1 MSQPDEQGPNEHR
14 PAEEQGAS
22 FEASR
27 DELALVVQRL
37 EAGGLPLENSLALWQ
52 RGEELAAICQQ
63 LLDQAREQVRQGLG
77 QQAREEGQ
85 GAIDGAD
92 PSDGY

>member
-1 MSQPDEQGPNEHR
+1 MSQPDEHELNAQS
-14 PAEEQGAS
+14 AS

-37 EAGGLPLENSLALWQ
+37 EAGGLPLEDSLALWQ

-77 QQAREEGQ
+77 QQAREEGP
-85 GAIDGAD
+85 GAIDAAD

>member
-1 MSQPDEQGPNEHR
+1 MSQPDEHELNAQS
-14 PAEEQGAS
+14 AS

-37 EAGGLPLENSLALWQ
+37 EAGGLPLEDSLALWQ

-77 QQAREEGQ
+77 HPDPEEGQ
-85 GAIDGAD
+85 RAIDAAD